1 MVDEELHDD
10 EEIFEDPG
18 HEEEKIF
25 LWFEEKKFRKFKIN
39 SIKYV

>member
-1 MVDEELHDD
+1 MDEELHDD

-18 HEEEKIF
+18 HEEEEIY
-25 LWFEEKKFRKFKIN
+25 LWFEEKKFRKLVIS